1 MGIDLS
7 WYAGTSG
14 WVLELV
20 GGQVGLMLIRYF
32 TEEGKMLELVGGA
45 VG

>member
-7 WYAGTSG
+7 GYVGTNG

-20 GGQVGLMLIRYF
+20 GGQVDSQLIRNF
-32 TEEGKMLELVGGA
+32 TEEGKVLEQVGGA